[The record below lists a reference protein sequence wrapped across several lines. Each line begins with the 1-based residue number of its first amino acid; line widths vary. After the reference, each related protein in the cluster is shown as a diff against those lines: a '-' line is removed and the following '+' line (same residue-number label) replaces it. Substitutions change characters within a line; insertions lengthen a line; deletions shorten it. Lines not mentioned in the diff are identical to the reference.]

1 MCRNVINFLSVHDT
15 EVQEAFEVKGNK
27 IWFKIQIAFAEKLVS
42 GKFVKKSENETKPF
56 SCDACEHNFEKKLI

>member
-1 MCRNVINFLSVHDT
+1 MKIMICTKCVHDT
-15 EVQEAFEVKGNK
+15 EVKEEFEVKGNK
-27 IWFKIQIAFAEKLVS
+27 IWFKIPIAFAENLVS